1 MLILSTVYRQES
13 SVSPRGV
20 ATPDVREQLFGAAE
34 RVLARLGPDGLTSRA
49 ITDEAGVAK
58 GLLFNHFSDL
68 DQFLTELVLDRSQSA
83 ALLAAE
89 LPPRAGT
96 GTVKANL
103 VDAAVSLLRSR
114 AFAVAGIIHARPT
127 LMSRLHHISSG
138 RPYAVL
144 SEVEKSV
151 AAYLAAEKTLGRIPA
166 TSDPDTLAFI
176 LVGTV
181 HHIFM
186 TNQAASSGLRRRLQ
200 KIVSS
205 LVADPEDAA

>member
-1 MLILSTVYRQES
+1 
-13 SVSPRGV
+13 V
-20 ATPDVREQLFGAAE
+20 ATPDVREQLFQAAE
-34 RVLARLGPDGLTSRA
+34 RVLSRLGPDGLTSRA

-68 DQFLTELVLDRSQSA
+68 DQFLAELVLDRSHSA
-83 ALLAAE
+83 ASLVAE

-96 GTVKANL
+96 GRVQANL
-103 VDAAVSLLRSR
+103 VDTALSLLRSH

-127 LMSRLHHISSG
+127 LMSRLHHVSSG

-151 AAYLAAEKTLGRIPA
+151 AAYLVAEKALGRIAA
-166 TSDPDTLAFI
+166 TADSDTLAFI

-186 TNQAASSGLRRRLQ
+186 TNMAESAGLRRLLQ
-200 KIVSS
+200 KIMAS
-205 LVADPEDAA
+205 LVADPEDGV